1 MSISSPLSP
10 KGFEKLTEHVPKE
23 VSSLTENLQ
32 HLIMGRIAHAKTSLR
47 SRKIVIYV
55 CAADS
60 QGNLPIKKDQSVYRN
75 T

>member
-10 KGFEKLTEHVPKE
+10 KGFEKLADDVPKE
-23 VSSLTENLQ
+23 LSCLTDNLQ
-32 HLIMGRIAHAKTSLR
+32 HLVMGRIAHVKASLR

-60 QGNLPIKKDQSVYRN
+60 QGNFQKINL
-75 T
+75 